1 MMKRGGGGRGGGA
14 RIARIERMENRED
27 RWRGGERGGWRRG
40 AQMQEAGQSFS
51 GNGQIICLSLVGEVV
66 KGKWLK

>member
-1 MMKRGGGGRGGGA
+1 MKRGGGERGGGA

-27 RWRGGERGGWRRG
+27 RWRGGERGE
-40 AQMQEAGQSFS
+40 QVQEAGQSFS
-51 GNGQIICLSLVGEVV
+51 GNGQIMCLSLVGEVV